1 MFWFVPGIPRQRP
14 ATPALVREGGVAP
27 GWHNN
32 QKGPP
37 APNPLLPDTPLS
49 CPPGG
54 PSCSVAGPPAGP
66 GAFGIGRRG
75 RVAAWL
81 RQGRRQPSGKSS
93 DGRAREPTQ
102 DMVSEVGSAAPAAGT
117 TQPPAGTSFPTTR
130 VTSPSTRRPSTRC
143 RRSRRGTVRR
153 RRLHSCHH
161 AHSGEC

>member
-1 MFWFVPGIPRQRP
+1 MVGSRDPQTAASHPCTTAERGRGGTRVPAQQPRRP
-14 ATPALVREGGVAP
+14 LPP
-27 GWHNN
+27 
-32 QKGPP
+32 PSP
-37 APNPLLPDTPLS
+37 APCYLFLPL
-49 CPPGG
+49 GG

-66 GAFGIGRRG
+66 SAFGIGRRG

-153 RRLHSCHH
+153 RQLHSCHH

>member
-32 QKGPP
+32 QKGPLP
-37 APNPLLPDTPLS
+37 PPLLPPTPLS

-153 RRLHSCHH
+153 RWLPSCHH